1 MDLKFQKMAAE
12 ATVPTKS
19 HPGDAGF
26 DLYACK
32 EAVLTPGARTRVHTG
47 IAVAIPEG
55 YAGLVI
61 PRSGLAKKHGITLVN
76 SPGLIDCGYRGEIQ
90 VLLLNLDREQSYQ
103 VSVGDR
109 VGQLVL
115 TKVEQPIWTEVVSLD
130 ETVRGEAGFG
140 SSGL

>member
-1 MDLKFQKMAAE
+1 MELRFQKLSPE
-12 ATVPTKS
+12 ATVPTQS

-55 YAGLVI
+55 YAGLVV

-76 SPGLIDCGYRGEIQ
+76 SPGLIDCGYRGELQ
-90 VLLLNLDREQSYQ
+90 VLLLNLDREQPYE
-103 VSVGDR
+103 VGVGDR
-109 VGQLVL
+109 IGQLVI
-115 TKVEQPIWTEVVSLD
+115 TKVEVPAWTEVDSLD

>member
-1 MDLKFQKMAAE
+1 MELKFQKISPD
-12 ATVPTKS
+12 ATVPTQS

-61 PRSGLAKKHGITLVN
+61 PRSGLANKHGITLVN
-76 SPGLIDCGYRGEIQ
+76 SPGLIDCGYRGELQ
-90 VLLLNLDREQSYQ
+90 VLLLNLDRERDYE

-109 VGQLVL
+109 IGQLVL
-115 TKVEQPIWTEVVSLD
+115 TKVELPAWTEVDSLD

>member
-1 MDLKFQKMAAE
+1 MELRFQKLSPE
-12 ATVPTKS
+12 ATVPTQS
-19 HPGDAGF
+19 HPGDAGY

-32 EAVLTPGARTRVHTG
+32 EAVLTPGGRTRVHTG

-61 PRSGLAKKHGITLVN
+61 PRSGLANKHGITLVN
-76 SPGLIDCGYRGEIQ
+76 SPGLIDCGYRGELQ
-90 VLLLNLDREQSYQ
+90 VLLLNLDHERSYE

-109 VGQLVL
+109 IGQLVI
-115 TKVEQPIWTEVVSLD
+115 TKVELPTWTQVD
-130 ETVRGEAGFG
+130 ELEPTSRGEAGFG